1 MATIE
6 DVARS
11 AGVSTASVSRA
22 LSGARPVRSDTL
34 HRVTA
39 AAKELNYKVNPV
51 ASALRGKVT
60 RTVGMVVP
68 DIHNPFFPEVVK
80 AVEDALHQSG
90 IGLFLCD
97 ANDSPE
103 VEAERLPGSLE
114 DPREDLAR
122 LMGQ

>member
-1 MATIE
+1 VQDRRLKPVATIE

-97 ANDSPE
+97 ANEPPCLLG
-103 VEAERLPGSLE
+103 AWT
-114 DPREDLAR
+114 A
-122 LMGQ
+122 